1 MYAPA
6 SSLSRFDAHQK
17 SRAGGTEKS
26 IRGGLV
32 TIATVLAMV
41 YLCAREV
48 SDFLETKVSDRLF
61 VDTAY
66 AHTVD
71 THVRVN
77 LRVSF
82 LAAPCAD
89 LHLDAE
95 NKKGVHDVTV
105 ATDLTKEP
113 YHHHHQQ
120 QQQQQQ
126 QQRNAAEEQADPS
139 SPPNPRTAPGCTI
152 NGTLVVHKSE
162 AQLYIMGA
170 VETPSL
176 DLFPGGFDHP
186 AHRDTLHA
194 RRAMRFNSSHIVEHL
209 SFGLDF
215 PGKVSP
221 ADGVVKIAA
230 HGG

>member
-6 SSLSRFDAHQK
+6 SSLSRFDAYQK

-41 YLCAREV
+41 YLCAGEV

-66 AHTVD
+66 AHTFD

-113 YHHHHQQ
+113 YHHH
-120 QQQQQQ
+120 QQ
-126 QQRNAAEEQADPS
+126 QQRNAAEERADPS

-170 VETPSL
+170 VETPPL
-176 DLFPGGFDHP
+176 DLFPGGFDDT